1 MELKRLFI
9 IRKDALFMVLIVPY
23 GIETCKHIVRPV
35 FVVVLIVPY
44 GIETRALTGSWDQ
57 RSIVLIVPYG
67 IETTKTNYSFFI
79 KFSVNCTL
87 WN

>member
-1 MELKRLFI
+1 MELKHFHVIDRFTD
-9 IRKDALFMVLIVPY
+9 RF
-23 GIETCKHIVRPV
+23 
-35 FVVVLIVPY
+35 VLIVPY

>member
-1 MELKRLFI
+1 MELKHFHVIDRFTD
-9 IRKDALFMVLIVPY
+9 RFVLIVPY